1 MANSIFEKPGIL
13 KESSSGYTH
22 VKIEEELMLT
32 REIFVISPV
41 DADTM
46 SALFMQVLYLYRED
60 PDKEITIYINSPG
73 GEVQS
78 GMAVVDLLGM
88 IGTPVRTVCIGTAA
102 SMGAMLFLA
111 GDKREMMPS
120 SRLMIHDPSL
130 SGGSFDGKKPAEIEA
145 ELERLKETQEMIG
158 KMIAEKTGKSIE
170 EVLKITAR
178 DTYFSPE
185 EAIEFGL
192 ATGVVTKI

>member
-1 MANSIFEKPGIL
+1 
-13 KESSSGYTH
+13 
-22 VKIEEELMLT
+22 
-32 REIFVISPV
+32 
-41 DADTM
+41 
-46 SALFMQVLYLYRED
+46 
-60 PDKEITIYINSPG
+60 
-73 GEVQS
+73 
-78 GMAVVDLLGM
+78 
-88 IGTPVRTVCIGTAA
+88 
-102 SMGAMLFLA
+102 
-111 GDKREMMPS
+111 
-120 SRLMIHDPSL
+120 MIHDPSL